1 MNLQK
6 KENTMEENK
15 IPVEEASADVE
26 IETTEETLEETLE
39 EAIASMAED
48 DSSESSEPKEER
60 EEKEEK
66 PAKAEKKKVKKLE
79 AELAQIEKA
88 LVEKDASFAELNET
102 YLRLAAE
109 YDNFRKRSA
118 KEREGIYTDACCDVL
133 TQILPILDTLER
145 AAQYSTEEDAETPM
159 GKGLALTLKS
169 FSETMAKLGVT
180 EIEALGKP
188 FDPNLHNAVMHVED
202 EAAGDGEIVEVFMK
216 GYAKGDKVLRYS
228 MVKVA
233 N

>member
-1 MNLQK
+1 
-6 KENTMEENK
+6 MEENK
-15 IPVEEASADVE
+15 ISTEENAENV
-26 IETTEETLEETLE
+26 TEETLEEV
-39 EAIASMAED
+39 IASMSEN
-48 DSSESSEPKEER
+48 SSEDSEEIAEEAEET
-60 EEKEEK
+60 EEKQEKSEK
-66 PAKAEKKKVKKLE
+66 PAKADKKKVKKLE
-79 AELAQIEKA
+79 AELTEVKKA
-88 LVEKDASFAELNET
+88 LSEKDTALGELNET

-118 KEREGIYTDACCDVL
+118 KEREGIYTDACSDVL

-145 AAQYSTEEDAETPM
+145 AAQYSTEADAETPM

-169 FSETMAKLGVT
+169 FSETLAKLGVT
-180 EIEALGKP
+180 EIEALGKT

-202 EAAGDGEIVEVFMK
+202 ENVGEGEIVEVFMK

>member
-1 MNLQK
+1 
-6 KENTMEENK
+6 MEDNK
-15 IPVEEASADVE
+15 ISTEETSAE
-26 IETTEETLEETLE
+26 IQPEVTEETLDEV
-39 EAIASMAED
+39 IASMAED
-48 DSSESSEPKEER
+48 SSEAGENK

-66 PAKAEKKKVKKLE
+66 EEKTEKPAKNDKKKLKKLE
-79 AELAQIEKA
+79 AELAEVKKA
-88 LVEKDASFAELNET
+88 LSEKDAGFAELNET

-118 KEREGIYTDACCDVL
+118 KEREGIYTDACSDVL

-145 AAQYSTEEDAETPM
+145 AAGFSTEEDAETPM

-169 FSETMAKLGVT
+169 FSETLSKLGVT

-202 EAAGDGEIVEVFMK
+202 ENAGEGEIVEVFMK

>member
-1 MNLQK
+1 
-6 KENTMEENK
+6 MEENK
-15 IPVEEASADVE
+15 IPTEEASAE
-26 IETTEETLEETLE
+26 IENEISEETLEEV
-39 EAIASMAED
+39 IASMEEN
-48 DSSESSEPKEER
+48 SSEEADVKEEPTQ
-60 EEKEEK
+60 KDEK
-66 PAKAEKKKVKKLE
+66 PAKADKKKVKKLE
-79 AELAQIEKA
+79 AELTEVKKA
-88 LVEKDASFAELNET
+88 LSEKDAALSELNET
-102 YLRLAAE
+102 HLRLAAE

-118 KEREGIYTDACCDVL
+118 KEREGIYTDACSDVL

-145 AAQYSTEEDAETPM
+145 AAQYSTEADAETPM

-169 FSETMAKLGVT
+169 FSETLTKLGVS

-202 EAAGDGEIVEVFMK
+202 ENAGEGEIVEVFMK

>member
-1 MNLQK
+1 
-6 KENTMEENK
+6 MEENK

-26 IETTEETLEETLE
+26 TETAEETLEEV
-39 EAIASMAED
+39 IASMAEEA
-48 DSSESSEPKEER
+48 SSESSEPKEEK

-66 PAKAEKKKVKKLE
+66 TAKTEKKKVKKLE
-79 AELAQIEKA
+79 AELAEVEKA
-88 LVEKDASFAELNET
+88 LLEKDASFAELNET

-109 YDNFRKRSA
+109 YDNFRKRSV

-133 TQILPILDTLER
+133 TQILPILDTMER
-145 AAQYSTEEDAETPM
+145 AAQFSTEEDAETPM

-169 FSETMAKLGVT
+169 FSETLAKLGVT

-202 EAAGDGEIVEVFMK
+202 ETAGDGEIVEVFMK

>member
-6 KENTMEENK
+6 KEKDMEENK
-15 IPVEEASADVE
+15 ISTEETSAE
-26 IETTEETLEETLE
+26 IQPEVTEETLDEV
-39 EAIASMAED
+39 IASMAED
-48 DSSESSEPKEER
+48 SSEAGENK

-66 PAKAEKKKVKKLE
+66 EAKTEKPAKNDKKKLKKLE
-79 AELAQIEKA
+79 AELAEVKKA
-88 LVEKDASFAELNET
+88 LSEKDAGFAELNET

-118 KEREGIYTDACCDVL
+118 KEREGIYTDACSDVL

-145 AAQYSTEEDAETPM
+145 AAGFSTEEDAETPM

-169 FSETMAKLGVT
+169 FSETLSKLGVT

-202 EAAGDGEIVEVFMK
+202 ENAGEGEIVEVFMK

>member
-1 MNLQK
+1 
-6 KENTMEENK
+6 MEENK
-15 IPVEEASADVE
+15 IPVEEAAAEVE
-26 IETTEETLEETLE
+26 SETVEETLE
-39 EAIASMAED
+39 EAIASMAEEA
-48 DSSESSEPKEER
+48 SPESSEAQEEEK

-66 PAKAEKKKVKKLE
+66 PAKAEKKKAKKLE
-79 AELAQIEKA
+79 AELAEVK
-88 LVEKDASFAELNET
+88 KDLAQKEAGFAELNET

-118 KEREGIYTDACCDVL
+118 KEREGIYTDACTDVL

-180 EIEALGKP
+180 EIEALGKT

-202 EAAGDGEIVEVFMK
+202 ENVGDGEIVEVFMK